1 MKKNYSPQSQPVYSL
16 MAEKLIKSLRNKK
29 ITAASHPLSGYW
41 LLSATDGEKRAKTV
55 SFQTALIEPADLAA
69 RLKKMANK
77 FELPL
82 KWLRLEWVTTSQET
96 TWQALQQEFKKYKR
110 NYFRSGIAFEGKKEP
125 WLLCSEMELMPMP
138 VCIKAWMWRWR
149 RSMRKTCRPIS
160 KPVTAAARCLILPT
174 A

>member
-1 MKKNYSPQSQPVYSL
+1 
-16 MAEKLIKSLRNKK
+16 MAESQDFGAM
-29 ITAASHPLSGYW
+29 AARLSEALQNIALPVRAHPLSGYW

-55 SFQTALIEPADLAA
+55 SFQTASIESADLAV
-69 RLKKMANK
+69 RLKKMAQK
-77 FELPL
+77 FESPL
-82 KWLRLEWVTTSQET
+82 KWLRLEWVSTSQET